1 MIHIETCCEYTSDI
15 MYVSSDQKRIIN
27 RIRKYKEQYP
37 DAVRIIRDPEQND
50 GCIYA
55 TVPAE
60 WLKIAPPRAINM
72 TDERKAELAER
83 LKTYRESKDDSANVQ
98 NSHTT
103 WENPMQILF
112 EAHNTINSP

>member
-1 MIHIETCCEYTSDI
+1 

-60 WLKIAPPRAINM
+60 WLKIVPPRAVNM
-72 TDERKAELAER
+72 TDEQKAELAER
-83 LKTYRESKDDSANVQ
+83 LKAYRESKDDTVERLKAHRKNKDDSANV
-98 NSHTT
+98 
-103 WENPMQILF
+103 
-112 EAHNTINSP
+112 